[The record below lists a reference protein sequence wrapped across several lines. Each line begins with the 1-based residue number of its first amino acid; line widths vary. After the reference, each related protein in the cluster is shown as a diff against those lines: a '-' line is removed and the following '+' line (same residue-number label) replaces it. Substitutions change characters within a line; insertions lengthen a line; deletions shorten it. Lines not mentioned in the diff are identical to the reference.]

1 MKTCRNLVENYI
13 IRRKEQ
19 LITVA
24 KYEPCH
30 EQTTVRLCETK
41 GADQLL
47 VRHEYGIFSM
57 DLEVGYKV
65 FFLDGF
71 L

>member
-41 GADQLL
+41 GAD
-47 VRHEYGIFSM
+47 RRRSASSPARIWHIF
-57 DLEVGYKV
+57 
-65 FFLDGF
+65 DGPGSRV
-71 L
+71 